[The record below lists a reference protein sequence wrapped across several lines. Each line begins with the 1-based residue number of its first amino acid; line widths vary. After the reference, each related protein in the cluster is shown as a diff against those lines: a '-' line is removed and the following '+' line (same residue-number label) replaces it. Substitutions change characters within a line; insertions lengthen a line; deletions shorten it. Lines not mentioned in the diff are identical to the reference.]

1 MLFRIFQMEA
11 APRDKFIIIIAYVAA
26 LLIGLILHELAHG
39 YVAKW
44 NGDDT
49 AHMAGRLSFNPLKHL
64 DPIGTLCM
72 LLIGFG
78 WAKPVPIN
86 TRNFRNFRRGFFTV
100 AIAGITVNLIIA
112 LIFTGAFH
120 AVMTFG
126 AGGISQNTPEIILVL
141 LQLALYFSFYSV
153 YINLTLMVFNLIP
166 IYPLDGFRVVEAL
179 GEGKS
184 RAIDRYVD
192 FVRRNGSWLALVVIL
207 ILNFTDALP
216 KVIDALAGLL
226 GVR

>member
-153 YINLTLMVFNLIP
+153 YINLTLMVFNISFGRLP
-166 IYPLDGFRVVEAL
+166 CCRGLGRGQEPGYRQVCRFCQAERVLAC
-179 GEGKS
+179 S
-184 RAIDRYVD
+184 RRHFDIKFY
-192 FVRRNGSWLALVVIL
+192 RRA
-207 ILNFTDALP
+207 A
-216 KVIDALAGLL
+216 
-226 GVR
+226 